1 MKFYKFNN
9 SRSLKT
15 PYYVF
20 IQVLEN
26 EKHQDIFGHYW
37 DTSRSPKHP
46 IIKITK
52 EEFQA
57 AQLQSS
63 AALKVEIQPG
73 DWMVSNEFPH
83 KRIKATATET
93 PNSFYGHIR
102 VDSIPI
108 LTNHNEREIS
118 TQ

>member
-9 SRSLKT
+9 SRSQKT

-26 EKHQDIFGHYW
+26 GKHQDIFGHFW
-37 DTSRSPKHP
+37 SISSDPAIP
-46 IIKITK
+46 ITK

-63 AALKVEIQPG
+63 AALNIEIQPG
-73 DWMVSNEFPH
+73 EWMVSNEFPH
-83 KRIKATATET
+83 KRMKATEKET
-93 PNSFYGHIR
+93 PNSGYGHIR
-102 VDSIPI
+102 VDSIPL
-108 LTNHNEREIS
+108 LTNHTHE
-118 TQ
+118 

>member
-1 MKFYKFNN
+1 MQFYKFNN
-9 SRSLKT
+9 SRSIKT

-26 EKHQDIFGHYW
+26 EKHQDIFGCYW
-37 DTSRSPKHP
+37 VPSREGRHP
-46 IIKITK
+46 IIKITE

-57 AQLQSS
+57 ARLQSS
-63 AALKVEIQPG
+63 AALKVEIPPG
-73 DWMVSNEFPH
+73 EWMVSNEYPH

-93 PNSFYGHIR
+93 PNSGYGHIR

-118 TQ
+118 NQ

>member
-1 MKFYKFNN
+1 MYFKFNN
-9 SRSLKT
+9 SRSQKT

-20 IQVLEN
+20 IKVEN
-26 EKHQDIFGHYW
+26 GDFKDIFNHGW
-37 DTSRSPKHP
+37 DLSGREHR
-46 IIKITK
+46 ITITQ

-63 AALKVEIQPG
+63 AALNVEIQPG

-83 KRIKATATET
+83 KRMKATEKET
-93 PNSFYGHIR
+93 PNSRYGHIR

-118 TQ
+118 NQ